1 LAGMKPTYEQL
12 ETELS
17 NTKIELA
24 STKAELAETKSALIQ
39 MGRLLKVALEKITE
53 LEERIN
59 LNSNNS
65 SKPPSTDQKANGGKK
80 ERKKRESRKGVS
92 RAPFSADRIDHQLNC
107 TRENCAHCG
116 ADTIVLLNILPKILQ
131 QVELPEV
138 RAVVTEYLLQKYQCH
153 SCGKHSVAD
162 LPQGVP
168 NSVFGPRVIA
178 LFATLTGVFHLAK
191 REAIQLIK
199 DLYDVDIG
207 LGSSSNIEERVTT
220 ALDPIY
226 QRINQTVLEGG
237 FCKHFD
243 ETSWRTNSKRC
254 YVWVASCKAAACYR
268 IDPSR
273 SREAFRTLI
282 GGDPSDLEKV
292 VTDRYAV
299 YSTISKLHQY
309 CLAHL
314 VRDFKRFSERECD
327 DGPIG
332 EALAKELAK
341 ACKIHGEY
349 REGNTTKK
357 QRNMRLGHLKR
368 RVQSWLEDGHANG
381 SDKLSRICESLLNNF
396 DKLWAFVKVD
406 DMEPTNNLAE
416 RDMRKLVIWR
426 KKSFG
431 TKSRRGEKFVERIT
445 SVAETL
451 KRHGKN
457 ILRFLEQAVV
467 SLYGCGGAP
476 EICPTLGI

>member
-1 LAGMKPTYEQL
+1 M
-12 ETELS
+12 
-17 NTKIELA
+17 
-24 STKAELAETKSALIQ
+24 
-39 MGRLLKVALEKITE
+39 
-53 LEERIN
+53 
-59 LNSNNS
+59 
-65 SKPPSTDQKANGGKK
+65 
-80 ERKKRESRKGVS
+80 
-92 RAPFSADRIDHQLNC
+92 
-107 TRENCAHCG
+107 
-116 ADTIVLLNILPKILQ
+116 
-131 QVELPEV
+131 
-138 RAVVTEYLLQKYQCH
+138 
-153 SCGKHSVAD
+153 
-162 LPQGVP
+162 
-168 NSVFGPRVIA
+168 
-178 LFATLTGVFHLAK
+178 
-191 REAIQLIK
+191 
-199 DLYDVDIG
+199 
-207 LGSSSNIEERVTT
+207 
-220 ALDPIY
+220 
-226 QRINQTVLEGG
+226 
-237 FCKHFD
+237 
-243 ETSWRTNSKRC
+243 
-254 YVWVASCKAAACYR
+254 
-268 IDPSR
+268 
-273 SREAFRTLI
+273 
-282 GGDPSDLEKV
+282 
-292 VTDRYAV
+292 TDRYAV

-314 VRDFKRFSERECD
+314 VRDFKRFSEREYD

-381 SDKLSRICESLLNNF
+381 SDKLSRIFESLLNNF
-396 DKLWAFVKVD
+396 DKLWASVKVD

-467 SLYGCGGAP
+467 SLFGCGGSP